1 MDSPSRT
8 TKSEDD
14 EDTLEAGVQP
24 ENWDEKIRE
33 HRDTIRKEENEKHK
47 KLENENK

>member
-1 MDSPSRT
+1 MDSPIRATESD
-8 TKSEDD
+8 DD

-33 HRDTIRKEENEKHK
+33 HRDNIRKEENEK
-47 KLENENK
+47 N